1 MALRRVT
8 CLALLCV
15 LIAPFATPH
24 PLGRAA
30 PSDQPA
36 DQTGDN
42 FEGDILLSDEQQKE
56 MRKRTGMYLPTFI
69 WPDRTVPYEIVST
82 DFTTATTADYVR
94 IAGGSSGCSSF
105 VGRIRGAQA
114 LRLQPSSV
122 GTGCFTQGTIV
133 HELIHALGFYH
144 MQSATERDLYVDIL
158 WQNIVP
164 GREGNFQSYGTDRII
179 NYGVGYDYGSV
190 MHYNTHAFSANGLPT
205 VVPKVANVAIGQ
217 RVAMSSGDIQRIRN
231 ILSQF
236 SINLKMGVILYGN
249 SVSATSRLICS
260 RRLIN
265 TVITLSSMTFAFEPA
280 APATAPL

>member
-8 CLALLCV
+8 CLVLLCV
-15 LIAPFATPH
+15 LLPPFATPH

-82 DFTTATTADYVR
+82 DFTLEQTTAITTAMRTIEQHTCVRFVPATATTADYVR
-94 IAGGSSGCSSF
+94 IAGGGSGCSSF

-231 ILSQF
+231 
-236 SINLKMGVILYGN
+236 MYG
-249 SVSATSRLICS
+249 C
-260 RRLIN
+260 
-265 TVITLSSMTFAFEPA
+265 
-280 APATAPL
+280 

>member
-1 MALRRVT
+1 MRTIEQHT
-8 CLALLCV
+8 CV
-15 LIAPFATPH
+15 RFV
-24 PLGRAA
+24 
-30 PSDQPA
+30 PA
-36 DQTGDN
+36 
-42 FEGDILLSDEQQKE
+42 
-56 MRKRTGMYLPTFI
+56 
-69 WPDRTVPYEIVST
+69 
-82 DFTTATTADYVR
+82 TATTADYVR

-105 VGRIRGAQA
+105 VGRIRDAQA

-190 MHYNTHAFSANGLPT
+190 MHYNTHAFSVNGLPT

-217 RVAMSSGDIQRIRN
+217 RVAMSSGDIQRIKN
-231 ILSQF
+231 
-236 SINLKMGVILYGN
+236 MYG
-249 SVSATSRLICS
+249 C
-260 RRLIN
+260 
-265 TVITLSSMTFAFEPA
+265 
-280 APATAPL
+280 